1 MKCNPGESSYNQ
13 KYYTAILLQDSVPA
27 ALHDDGGG
35 DVQGQELPLA
45 AAVDQPEG
53 RQEDATPGMQFLCT
67 MKFLFGRA

>member
-1 MKCNPGESSYNQ
+1 MEQFSF
-13 KYYTAILLQDSVPA
+13 QDYVPA

-53 RQEDATPGMQFLCT
+53 R
-67 MKFLFGRA
+67 